1 MVRGDVLRARLR
13 VAEGSTSTYSDGSS
27 TLRDHSYQRFPVS
40 ERVASVKSFVM
51 ESQSPDVRGGP

>member
-13 VAEGSTSTYSDGSS
+13 VAEASTSTYSDGSS

-51 ESQSPDVRGGP
+51 ESQFS

>member
-13 VAEGSTSTYSDGSS
+13 VAEGLHEHVLDGSS

-51 ESQSPDVRGGP
+51 ESQFS